1 MRGCGPAMGVLACG
15 SATRNSY
22 NLPGKDL
29 VRIGDSIEI
38 GPVYIRPQLRI
49 AVVLLGVGTQCVAY
63 PHPLRRNQ
71 IRGRF
76 EIPGTKRSDER
87 RVGKEGV
94 STCRA
99 RGAPYHYKNK
109 NKT

>member
-49 AVVLLGVGTQCVAY
+49 AVVLLGVGTQCVAT
-63 PHPLRRNQ
+63 RTRSVA
-71 IRGRF
+71 IRSEGGSKSQGPRASSSPF
-76 EIPGTKRSDER
+76 TFSRVEIGIESCRER
-87 RVGKEGV
+87 VC
-94 STCRA
+94 T
-99 RGAPYHYKNK
+99 
-109 NKT
+109 